1 LIRVRL
7 YSKFENRPRF
17 AGDPSYPSCCLE
29 IREVQYLLLVWGA
42 PRDSIAGI
50 LIEPGLAEGGN
61 WIPTPAFM
69 RGIPAYPAGE
79 EGA

>member
-1 LIRVRL
+1 
-7 YSKFENRPRF
+7 
-17 AGDPSYPSCCLE
+17 
-29 IREVQYLLLVWGA
+29 VQYLLLVWGA